1 MALGASS
8 HRVEHWF
15 FMGKGKEFD
24 SDVKD
29 PMERGDFYWP
39 AMPGGDPQDIY
50 CKPEPSEEFM
60 QDWLVRTCE
69 LIDKYCPKILWFDW
83 WIQHS
88 ACKPWLKKVAAYYYN
103 RAAEWDVGVAINYKH
118 DSFLFGTAVPDVER
132 GQFAEIKHYFWPVSY
147 THLDVYKRQ
156 KDGAVRITAKCG
168 KREEALYLRVRI
180 PEYFKK
186 PTLKVNGKDAPLKL
200 SLIHILVSSG
210 ARNSVHCP
218 PEKIC

>member
-1 MALGASS
+1 
-8 HRVEHWF
+8 
-15 FMGKGKEFD
+15 MGKGKEFD

-88 ACKPWLKKVAAYYYN
+88 ACKPWLKKVAAYY
-103 RAAEWDVGVAINYKH
+103 
-118 DSFLFGTAVPDVER
+118 
-132 GQFAEIKHYFWPVSY
+132 
-147 THLDVYKRQ
+147 
-156 KDGAVRITAKCG
+156 
-168 KREEALYLRVRI
+168 
-180 PEYFKK
+180 
-186 PTLKVNGKDAPLKL
+186 
-200 SLIHILVSSG
+200 
-210 ARNSVHCP
+210 
-218 PEKIC
+218 